1 MKFVNL
7 YAAVKPTGGVANDE
21 APGAIF
27 WVDLNSS
34 SASGGG
40 GGGGNGGGWS
50 EPGKVSNADTHPGSA
65 LVAGGYAPAQ
75 QVAVQA
81 APDLS
86 NWLKPG
92 VMWDIP
98 GVVAAHPGSTVTLTA
113 SNQLLNDIAQVSS
126 TPLSQI
132 QGKKYWPQVWCKQT
146 AHFWFV
152 F

>member
-1 MKFVNL
+1 M
-7 YAAVKPTGGVANDE
+7 KPTSGVANDE

-40 GGGGNGGGWS
+40 GSGGGWS

-65 LVAGGYAPAQ
+65 LVAGGFAPAQ

-113 SNQLLNDIAQVSS
+113 SNQLLNDIAQVSNSNS
-126 TPLSQI
+126 TLLQI
-132 QGKKYWPQVWCKQT
+132 N
-146 AHFWFV
+146 
-152 F
+152 